1 MDPLKPN
8 IEFPFY
14 KDGICVV
21 ETPFTFVYSKQVF
34 DSEII
39 GRMLDLVS
47 DTGEQVE
54 MVQSALA

>member
-14 KDGICVV
+14 KDGECVV
-21 ETPFTFVYSKQVF
+21 ETPITFVYSKQVF